1 MNTCWWL
8 KLVMELQQYGTQG
21 FAKVFAE
28 TRNPVQIAV
37 HANQLNDTCT
47 IELRL
52 RSVLS
57 DVKINCSLMAR
68 HSFTTNNKTF
78 RFCFLFAWF

>member
-1 MNTCWWL
+1 
-8 KLVMELQQYGTQG
+8 LVIALQHYGTQG

-37 HANQLNDTCT
+37 HANELNDTCI

-52 RSVLS
+52 RSALS
-57 DVKINCSLMAR
+57 DVKIKCSLMAM

-78 RFCFLFAWF
+78 RFCFLFACF